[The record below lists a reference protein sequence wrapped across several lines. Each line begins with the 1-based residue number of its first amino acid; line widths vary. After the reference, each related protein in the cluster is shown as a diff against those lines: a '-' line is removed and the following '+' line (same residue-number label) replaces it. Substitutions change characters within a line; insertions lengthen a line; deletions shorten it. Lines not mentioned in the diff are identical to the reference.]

1 MVKNV
6 EAWEQQPHESSKAY
20 ERFKIYL
27 SLPRNERNYAK
38 VHENLTKIVQKTQE
52 NSGNREKNNKIPSVN
67 AIEQMASKW
76 NWVERVRLYDMN
88 QDFEEQLAQAE
99 EFEEENTKWKKLWQK
114 MLDFANKLLVQVM
127 ENNDEYKLT
136 TQMSLFNS
144 IVSLLDKL
152 HRNFRL
158 SYGRSTSIT
167 EQTGTL
173 ENEITIND
181 EENAENIQTIN
192 DKELE
197 ELLTINDEEEQF
209 TDKL

>member
-67 AIEQMASKW
+67 AIEQMASKR

-144 IVSLLDKL
+144 LVSLLD
-152 HRNFRL
+152 NIF
-158 SYGRSTSIT
+158 SISVVSIFT